1 MRVVVALGGNAL
13 LRRGQ
18 KLSVENQR
26 ANMST
31 AAKAIVQVITAGH
44 QVVITHGNGPQ
55 VGLLALQNE
64 ACMTGSRFPLDILD
78 AQSMGMIGYMLEQ
91 EIANLLPKGKQT
103 ATILTQVEV
112 AKDDPAFKHPTK
124 PIGPVYEELEAKRIA
139 VANGWTIGRDGNN
152 YRRLVASPAPER
164 ILQIEVIQLLVDNGI
179 TLICAGGGGIP
190 VIAKDDRT
198 HAGVEAIID
207 KDRTSALL
215 GNQIKA
221 DALLLLTDVAG
232 VYTDWGKPSQSLIK
246 RLAIKDIGTEG
257 FPAGSMAPKVESAA
271 AFLKGGGQLAA
282 IGRLEDA
289 LAMLQRKAG
298 TQVFDECHKT
308 GESEA
313 Y

>member
-18 KLSVENQR
+18 ELSVENQR
-26 ANMST
+26 ANIST
-31 AAKAIVQVITAGH
+31 AAKAIVQVIAAGH

-64 ACMTGSRFPLDILD
+64 SYIAGSRFPLDILD
-78 AQSMGMIGYMLEQ
+78 SESMGMIGYMLEQ
-91 EIANLLPKGKQT
+91 EIANLLPKGKPT
-103 ATILTQVEV
+103 ATILTRVEV

-190 VIAKDDRT
+190 VIAKDDSS

-221 DALLLLTDVAG
+221 DVLLLLTDIDG
-232 VYTDWGKPSQSLIK
+232 VYTDWGKSSQTLIK
-246 RLAIKDIGTEG
+246 RLAIKDIGTEE
-257 FPAGSMAPKVESAA
+257 FPAGSMAPKIESAA
-271 AFLKGGGQLAA
+271 AFLIGGGRLAA

-289 LAMLQRKAG
+289 LAMLQMKAG
-298 TQVFDECHKT
+298 TQVFDECFEIEVSNT
-308 GESEA
+308 R
-313 Y
+313 